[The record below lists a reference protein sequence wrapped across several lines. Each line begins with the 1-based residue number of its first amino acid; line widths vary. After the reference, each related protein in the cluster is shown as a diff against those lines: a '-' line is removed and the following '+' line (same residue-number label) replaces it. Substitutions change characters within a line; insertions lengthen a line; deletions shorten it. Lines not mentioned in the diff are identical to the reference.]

1 MSNVHSV
8 VYSLDPQ
15 TSIIANL
22 NRDILCLDGFCSYTI
37 PQYIED
43 RASEGAS
50 LLSVDGNS
58 YRFSDG
64 TAEILIQQIER
75 WDHA

>member
-8 VYSLDPQ
+8 VYLLDPQ

-22 NRDILCLDGFCSYTI
+22 NRDVLCLDGFVSYSI

-43 RASEGAS
+43 RASDGVS
-50 LLSVDGNS
+50 LLSVEGNI

-64 TAEILIQQIER
+64 TTEILVQQIER
-75 WDHA
+75 CAHA